1 MSHSFDERFLGFNAL
16 TRRNN
21 VIETIK
27 QKRGWNS
34 VTSSLL
40 ARLFLQFPLHRLH
53 PPSSWGQAPP
63 IWSSS
68 STLTPLWGMD
78 QSLDGKYSTEP
89 ASPHGWRLMVWAHLP
104 IRYGIW
110 SRTQSTTSVSCSP
123 GLGRA
128 ALEHL
133 GPLWSAGQNVQVSQM
148 HAWFF

>member
-1 MSHSFDERFLGFNAL
+1 MTWHSY
-16 TRRNN
+16 
-21 VIETIK
+21 
-27 QKRGWNS
+27 
-34 VTSSLL
+34 
-40 ARLFLQFPLHRLH
+40 LQFLLHRLH

-78 QSLDGKYSTEP
+78 RSFDGKYSTEP
-89 ASPHGWRLMVWAHLP
+89 ASPCGRRLMVWAHLP

-110 SRTQSTTSVSCSP
+110 SRTQSTASVSCSP

-133 GPLWSAGQNVQVSQM
+133 GPLWSAGQNVQVSEM
-148 HAWFF
+148 HADQDWIIFQILHKDCGIADGNTAEYWIYWNDLKT